1 MERAG
6 LEAEIKKLIV
16 ETLMLEDVTPEEI
29 DSVEPLFG
37 DGLALDSID
46 ALELALALEGRYGWA
61 SAKTARKLCQGI
73 DFVGGSCSLSLLIS
87 LQNSSDAPSA
97 VLAIGLL
104 SFTLACASFGT
115 AGYWVSPTLTSG
127 RER

>member
-46 ALELALALEGRYGWA
+46 ALELALALEGRYGVTVQEDA
-61 SAKTARKLCQGI
+61 EQNERIFANVRALAT
-73 DFVGGSCSLSLLIS
+73 FVAEQRPG
-87 LQNSSDAPSA
+87 
-97 VLAIGLL
+97 
-104 SFTLACASFGT
+104 
-115 AGYWVSPTLTSG
+115 
-127 RER
+127 

>member
-29 DSVEPLFG
+29 DSVEALFG

-46 ALELALALEGRYGWA
+46 ALELALALEGRYGVTVQEDA
-61 SAKTARKLCQGI
+61 EQNERIFANVRALAT
-73 DFVGGSCSLSLLIS
+73 FVAEQRPG
-87 LQNSSDAPSA
+87 
-97 VLAIGLL
+97 
-104 SFTLACASFGT
+104 
-115 AGYWVSPTLTSG
+115 
-127 RER
+127 